1 MRLMS
6 AACLGSRHPPLK
18 DGCSGLTTHLYA
30 LILFDTWSD
39 RAVVL
44 PVLAQ
49 GRLRTPHGKL
59 PLRSWCEGSCHCPR
73 MTRGQPSV

>member
-49 GRLRTPHGKL
+49 GAAEDPTRQTPSQVL
-59 PLRSWCEGSCHCPR
+59 
-73 MTRGQPSV
+73 V